1 MKWGKQEMGKKG
13 FTSTLI
19 SLFVIAGLMA
29 GCTNNNNG
37 NSSSEPSPSASNAAS
52 NAPSDTAEGKY
63 PDYSKGFPE
72 KVTLQIPVY
81 ERAFEGWNVTDNYY
95 TRWIQKEFGDKNN
108 IDVKYVPITRSSEVT
123 DYEQLLASHKAPDII
138 FHYDMPQALAYYG
151 EDVMQ
156 ELDYD
161 EIANYAPTY
170 WKNMSETIKQYGA
183 VDGKNVFFFAARPSV
198 DNFVTL
204 IRKDWVEKVGMK
216 VEDLTSL
223 EKYNEL
229 LEKWK
234 AAGLGAAGGS
244 LLQNNYTFN
253 YAFRDWPVDPKYRAL
268 YSDLGVADL
277 TTKDTEGYLRNLNHQ
292 YNTGL
297 VDKEFYLRNDDG
309 KIKAEFVAGKTG
321 TYGFYLASNTD
332 VLTATLKNNPDA
344 QFAVL
349 PGTAGV
355 PDGKKPQGRAY
366 WPFGFI
372 MGINYE
378 STAEERAA
386 VWKYLEWM
394 SQPEN
399 LFFLQNGVE
408 GQNYTLDASGLAVK
422 TADFKGES
430 VLSQNNN
437 KDYWALVI
445 EAAQY
450 ADPAV
455 TRKSYLQNWS
465 PPGYENLAEEV
476 LTNYEKLAEFRTPDA
491 LFSVV
496 LEKVN
501 EYKADLNSL
510 FQELY
515 VKVVL
520 APEDQFD
527 KVYEDAKKTYL
538 EAGYQEILDEK
549 QKAIDAGQFK

>member
-1 MKWGKQEMGKKG
+1 MSRRKV
-13 FTSTLI
+13 FTSLLMTLVMGAT
-19 SLFVIAGLMA
+19 LLA
-29 GCTNNNNG
+29 GCSDGNNSNSKGTNG
-37 NSSSEPSPSASNAAS
+37 AT
-52 NAPSDTAEGKY
+52 NAPSATNSATNAPEGGAEGGFA
-63 PDYSKGFPE
+63 DYSKGFPE
-72 KVTLQIPVY
+72 KVNLEIPVY

-95 TRWIQKEFGDKNN
+95 TRWIQKEFGDKYNVN
-108 IDVKYVPITRSSEVT
+108 VKFIPITRSSEVT
-123 DYEQLLASHKAPDII
+123 DFEQLLASHKAPDIL
-138 FHYDMPQALAYYG
+138 FHYDMPQALAYYS

-156 ELDYD
+156 TLNYE

-170 WKNMSETIKQYGA
+170 WKNMSGTIEQYGK
-183 VDGKNVFFFAARPSV
+183 VDGKNVFFFAARPSA
-198 DNFVTL
+198 DNYTTL

-223 EKYNEL
+223 EKYNEML
-229 LEKWK
+229 TKWK
-234 AAGLGAAGGS
+234 EAGLGAGGGS
-244 LLQNNYTFN
+244 LLQNNYN
-253 YAFRDWPVDPKYRAL
+253 YSYAFRDWPIDVKERAL

-277 TTKDTEGYLRNLNHQ
+277 TTPASERYLRNLNYQ
-292 YNTGL
+292 YNNGL
-297 VDKEFYLRNDDG
+297 IDKEFYLRNDDG

-321 TYGFYLASNTD
+321 TYGVYLASNTD
-332 VLTATLKNNPDA
+332 VIDATLKNNPDA

-349 PGTAGV
+349 PPTAGT
-355 PDGKKPQGRAY
+355 PEGYKPQGRAY

-378 STAEERAA
+378 STEMERAA
-386 VWKYLEWM
+386 VWMYLEWM

-408 GQNYTLDASGLAVK
+408 GQNYTLDGEGIAVK
-422 TADFKGES
+422 NADFKGES

-445 EAAQY
+445 EVPQY

-455 TRKSYLQNWS
+455 TRKAYLRNWA
-465 PPGYENLAEEV
+465 PAGYEYLAED
-476 LTNYEKLAEFRTPDA
+476 LLKYYEQTAEYRTPDA
-491 LFSVV
+491 MFGVV
-496 LEKVN
+496 LEKVS

-520 APEDQFD
+520 SPTDQFD
-527 KVYEDAKKTYL
+527 ATYEAAKKTYL
-538 EAGYQEILDEK
+538 ESGYQEILDEK
-549 QKAIDAGQFK
+549 QAAIDAGKFN

>member
-1 MKWGKQEMGKKG
+1 MSKKN
-13 FTSTLI
+13 FVSVFLA
-19 SLFVIAGLMA
+19 LFVALGILS
-29 GCTNNNNG
+29 GCTNSNNG
-37 NSSSEPSPSASNAAS
+37 NTNSSAEPSPSASDTAS
-52 NAPSDTAEGKY
+52 NTPSESPAGKY
-63 PDYSKGFPE
+63 PDYSKGFSE

-95 TRWIQKEFGDKNN
+95 TRWIQKEFGDKYN
-108 IDVKYVPITRSSEVT
+108 IDVKFTPITRTSEVT

-170 WKNMSETIKQYGA
+170 WGNMSETIKQYGA
-183 VDGKNVFFFAARPSV
+183 VDGKNMFFFAARPSV
-198 DNFVTL
+198 DNNVTL
-204 IRKDWVEKVGMK
+204 LRKDWVEKVGMK

-223 EKYNEL
+223 EKFNEM

-234 AAGLGAAGGS
+234 AAGLGVGGAS
-244 LLQNNYTFN
+244 LLQNNYNFN

-277 TTKDTEGYLRNLNHQ
+277 TTKDTEKYLRNLNHQ
-292 YNTGL
+292 YNAGL
-297 VDKEFYLRNDDG
+297 IDKEFYLRNDDG

-321 TYGFYLASNTD
+321 TYNFYLASNTD

-349 PGTAGV
+349 PPTAGV
-355 PDGKKPQGRAY
+355 PEGNKPQARAY

-378 STAEERAA
+378 STDEERAA
-386 VWKYLEWM
+386 VWMYLEWM

-408 GQNYTLDASGLAVK
+408 GQNYTLDESGLAVK
-422 TADFKGES
+422 NADFKGDS

-437 KDYWALVI
+437 KDYWALVT

-465 PPGYENLAEEV
+465 PPGYEYLAEEV
-476 LTNYEKLAEFRTPDA
+476 LNNYEKVAEFRTPDA

-515 VKVVL
+515 VKVAL

-527 KVYEDAKKTYL
+527 KVYEEAKKTYL
-538 EAGYQEILDEK
+538 DAGYQEILDEK